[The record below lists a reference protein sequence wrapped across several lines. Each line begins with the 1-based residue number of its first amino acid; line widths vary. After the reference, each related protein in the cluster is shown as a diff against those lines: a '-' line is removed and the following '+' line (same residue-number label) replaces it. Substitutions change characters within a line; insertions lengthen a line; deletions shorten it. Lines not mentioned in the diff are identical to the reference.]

1 MWVNTIGVNT
11 MLVIV
16 VNSKNETVFGN
27 LIHILGGK
35 NEECFCMKVI
45 GFAQVSYKIMN
56 IPSITISSK

>member
-1 MWVNTIGVNT
+1 